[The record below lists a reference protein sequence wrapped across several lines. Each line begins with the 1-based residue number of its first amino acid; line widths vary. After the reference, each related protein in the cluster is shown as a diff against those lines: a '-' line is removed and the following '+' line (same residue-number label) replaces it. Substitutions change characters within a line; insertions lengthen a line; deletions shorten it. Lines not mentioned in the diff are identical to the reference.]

1 MLLSG
6 DGYHLT
12 KREWDLYHNFKP
24 SFLQI
29 FVHHVLYPMEFMTIY
44 YRYEAIPKEMLKFL

>member
-1 MLLSG
+1 MLVSS

-12 KREWDLYHNFKP
+12 KAEWEIYHNFRP

-29 FVHHVLYPMEFMTIY
+29 FVHQVLYPMEFMILY
-44 YRYEAIPKEMLKFL
+44 YRYKAIPKEMIKFL